1 MITEIKKG
9 DIYMENKNIKTNET
23 DKDTNKTS
31 NERFSSE
38 ALLNLFILDSLRKKE
53 SEDKQK

>member
-1 MITEIKKG
+1 
-9 DIYMENKNIKTNET
+9 MENKNIKTNET

-53 SEDKQK
+53 SENKQK